1 MRPFSSELF
10 DGKHR
15 TRCVENH
22 EPSIRTKKNL
32 AHRRNLFQPNNYLV
46 DAFFNGKMDQV
57 FSRKKTS
64 DEKMGF
70 HFNPSVR
77 YCFSR
82 ILKAFF
88 RLFNL
93 SRGGLLVAII
103 PEPMV
108 PG

>member
-1 MRPFSSELF
+1 
-10 DGKHR
+10 
-15 TRCVENH
+15 
-22 EPSIRTKKNL
+22 
-32 AHRRNLFQPNNYLV
+32 
-46 DAFFNGKMDQV
+46 MDQV